1 MQFEQK
7 QARGLPRW
15 ERNIMEI
22 RHSDGWS
29 NALITKERGW
39 QRWDEYF
46 GGKRCRDGLS
56 ENDAIMY
63 KGCFLMICRGR
74 QSSS

>member
-15 ERNIMEI
+15 ERNIMEM

-39 QRWDEYF
+39 QRQDENV
-46 GGKRCRDGLS
+46 GEMRHRDWLS